1 MKKRIIQDDI
11 IQDIIY
17 KYEVLRESRHKIS
30 IEYKM
35 SDSLIIR
42 ILKDNNINLDL
53 RKRNSFKIKRDDR
66 GRFIKK

>member
-1 MKKRIIQDDI
+1 MYIEENNSIIEIARMFSMKNENVRK
-11 IQDIIY
+11 
-17 KYEVLRESRHKIS
+17 
-30 IEYKM
+30 
-35 SDSLIIR
+35 